1 MRGYVANLL
10 KAGLSRS
17 QLKSSVPEKLLQ
29 QLKDKLKQAKKDWKN
44 KDDK

>member
-17 QLKSSVPEKLLQ
+17 QFKSSGPEKLLQ